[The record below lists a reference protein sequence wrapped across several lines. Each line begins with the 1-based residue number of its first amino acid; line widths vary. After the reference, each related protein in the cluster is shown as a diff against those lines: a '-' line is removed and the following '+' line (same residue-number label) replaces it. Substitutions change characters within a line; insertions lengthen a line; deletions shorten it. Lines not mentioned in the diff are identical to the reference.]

1 MEKERE
7 KKRGKTEEET
17 KVSKKNGKKDGKS
30 ISSVRLF
37 GPRGRV
43 AVLVTL
49 GRDISH

>member
-7 KKRGKTEEET
+7 KKGEEET

>member
-1 MEKERE
+1 MEKEK
-7 KKRGKTEEET
+7 KKREDRRGD

-30 ISSVRLF
+30 ISSARLF